1 MLKRFS
7 TPAMCNYFLTS
18 VKSYEHY
25 QNRVERLIQHN
36 VRRISS
42 LMYAQKW
49 LSANYWEYAAKHFV
63 RVSRFGHSTPAFMFG
78 AGNLDLSVKFP
89 FAFGDFVAVRSPD
102 ASTCVEILAFILVMQ
117 TIPREVF

>member
-1 MLKRFS
+1 
-7 TPAMCNYFLTS
+7 
-18 VKSYEHY
+18 
-25 QNRVERLIQHN
+25 
-36 VRRISS
+36 
-42 LMYAQKW
+42 MYAQKW

-63 RVSRFGHSTPAFMFG
+63 RVSRFVPTLKTGHSTPAFMFG

-89 FAFGDFVAVRSPD
+89 FAFGDFVAVRIPD